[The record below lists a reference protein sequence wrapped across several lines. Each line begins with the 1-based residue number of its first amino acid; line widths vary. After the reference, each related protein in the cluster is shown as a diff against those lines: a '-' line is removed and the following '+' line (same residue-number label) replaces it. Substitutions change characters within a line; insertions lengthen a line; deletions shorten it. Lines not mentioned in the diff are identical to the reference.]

1 MIQENVPICRINK
14 YSDTEK
20 DVYMESTDYLNSSFL

>member
-1 MIQENVPICRINK
+1 MMIQENVPICRINK

-20 DVYMESTDYLNSSFL
+20 DMCTWEVQII